1 MTSQSTKLIRFTY
14 KIELLED
21 LHAGSGLGSVWVDRN
36 LVRDQSGRPFI
47 PASHVKGVWRDNMVR
62 LVALNANDF
71 NEDMLPNWFGAAPK
85 KQGDKTRPNQS
96 KLHCPRLEPD
106 GEVETLVWMQTA
118 RQRYSRKPAEDT
130 LRTTEYIPAGTSMS
144 GCGFLEGTE
153 ADFDLLK
160 ALVGRV
166 DRYGGNRSRG
176 DGRIRL
182 ISLEKEQSP
191 SESAFQF
198 SDPTKNGAG
207 LRLLL
212 KAHEPVR
219 VPRTGSPGNIIESD
233 TRIPGRML
241 AGAMISRLLQ
251 SGCDPKM
258 LFSQKVVI
266 SDALPLNP
274 TEAELSLDELGQL
287 EVLPAPLEY
296 RIAKKLPKPAQ
307 ALKFLPAWSTENTQ
321 DGPIT
326 NWQDLLA
333 GSASTGQD
341 ELGQVKRLSA
351 GTYIQKVGK
360 RPWRAFRQRL
370 ELAMRNRRGSDG
382 GGKFGEME
390 NELFSNEQMPAGTCF
405 VVDIQPLD
413 DKEATNEDFQEW
425 LKAVKALC
433 NDAPYL
439 FVGRG
444 RAPLEII
451 AATDCTGKT
460 QVGSKHENAFRLT
473 LVSDAIIRTDWLGFH
488 QRLTLKALCDALDV
502 KVPDKTIAE
511 DVSEAR
517 IDRAFNAAMRLPRP
531 SVMMLRAG
539 SSIKVHGN
547 GVSML
552 LHELNGKDAIGE
564 RRHEGLGRFRLDLD
578 VLTHTQEGGGEEGAI
593 SQEQAAELRTESV
606 ARFAAHLASK
616 HTAALKKPSTSQL
629 GNVRAKLDAIRAGV
643 GDIGIAQV
651 ERVRK
656 DLFKVANST
665 KGGRVFQ
672 SIAGKKG
679 EKVSESKSVQNNGP
693 LVELIQHAEQQKW
706 TVEDIRLAWRLMLA
720 RIPRRMDPA
729 ESEDERSEQEAEKE
743 VEA

>member
-36 LVRDQSGRPFI
+36 LVRDRSGRPFI

-62 LVALNANDF
+62 LVALKANDF
-71 NEDMLPNWFGAAPK
+71 NEDMLSNWFGAAPK

-130 LRTTEYIPAGTSMS
+130 LRTTEYIPAGTSMA

-182 ISLEKEQSP
+182 ISLEKERSP

-198 SDPTKNGAG
+198 TDPTKNEAG

-241 AGAMISRLLQ
+241 AGAMISRLLE

-274 TEAELSLDELGQL
+274 TETELSLDELGQL
-287 EVLPAPLEY
+287 EILPAPLEY
-296 RIAKKLPKPAQ
+296 RIAKKLPKPAH

-341 ELGQVKRLSA
+341 ELGQVKRLPA
-351 GTYIQKVGK
+351 GTYIQKVGN

-382 GGKFGEME
+382 GGKSGEME

-413 DKEATNEDFQEW
+413 DKEDTNEDFQEW

-451 AATDCTGKT
+451 AATDCTGST

-488 QRLTLKALCDALDV
+488 QRLSLQALRDALGDHF
-502 KVPDKTIAE
+502 PANILDIEAR
-511 DVSEAR
+511 DVSDSR
-517 IDRAFNAAMRLPRP
+517 IDRAFNAATRLPRP
-531 SVMMLRAG
+531 SVIVLRAG
-539 SSIKVHGN
+539 SSIEVRGKGANALRDVL
-547 GVSML
+547 MQ
-552 LHELNGKDAIGE
+552 LNALGE
-564 RRHEGLGRFRLDLD
+564 KRHEGLGRFRLDLD
-578 VLTHTQEGGGEEGAI
+578 LKSSATVSVGADKMPDDMELTGMQSETV
-593 SQEQAAELRTESV
+593 AASAKYL
-606 ARFAAHLASK
+606 FAKYKNNLGK
-616 HTAALKKPSTSQL
+616 LSTSQW
-629 GNVRAKLDAIRAGV
+629 GSIRASLDALGRKASANDLHKIRNDLKSRAQRTSGGKV
-643 GDIGIAQV
+643 YGKIA
-651 ERVRK
+651 E
-656 DLFKVANST
+656 N
-665 KGGRVFQ
+665 GGFLDQ
-672 SIAGKKG
+672 LMSKIETGWSI
-679 EKVSESKSVQNNGP
+679 
-693 LVELIQHAEQQKW
+693 
-706 TVEDIRLAWRLMLA
+706 EDIRLCLRLTLA
-720 RIPRRMDPA
+720 QIPRKRDP
-729 ESEDERSEQEAEKE
+729 EDFEKMNEQPEAYEE
-743 VEA
+743 NH